1 MKTKIVAMVVA
12 AGCVM
17 ALSGCVA
24 SPVLM
29 HEGSISVLATHG
41 PTYLPHP
48 GPDVAVHVS
57 SLDNHNNEAD
67 LLNDTLARAGYEVGV
82 NKKTTFVTIRET
94 FAGNPAQYQTSDS
107 KSSPVSGKMAV
118 SVLSSTA
125 LCALVSVCANPGT
138 MGNVAL
144 SAAQNSATDATYTAK
159 GDDAQKK
166 IPARLLVVN
175 EVCTFS
181 GCVSTY
187 ASTQDPAVTIDELR
201 AANVIVGMPVALQAA
216 KTP

>member
-1 MKTKIVAMVVA
+1 MTTKIGAMSVV
-12 AGCVM
+12 GCMM
-17 ALSGCVA
+17 ALSGCGA

-29 HEGSISVLATHG
+29 HEGTISVLATRG

-48 GPDVAVHVS
+48 GPNVAVHVS
-57 SLDNHNNEAD
+57 SLDNRDNEAD
-67 LLNDTLARAGYEVGV
+67 LLNDTLARAGYEVAV

-94 FAGNPAQYQTSDS
+94 FAGNPAQYQSS
-107 KSSPVSGKMAV
+107 ASRSSPVSGKTAM

-144 SAAQNSATDATYTAK
+144 SAAQNSAADAPDTAK
-159 GDDAQKK
+159 DDEAQKK

-181 GCVSTY
+181 ACVSTY
-187 ASTQDPAVTIDELR
+187 ASTQDPTVTLDELR
-201 AANVIVGMPVALQAA
+201 AANVVVGMPAALQAA
-216 KTP
+216 HP